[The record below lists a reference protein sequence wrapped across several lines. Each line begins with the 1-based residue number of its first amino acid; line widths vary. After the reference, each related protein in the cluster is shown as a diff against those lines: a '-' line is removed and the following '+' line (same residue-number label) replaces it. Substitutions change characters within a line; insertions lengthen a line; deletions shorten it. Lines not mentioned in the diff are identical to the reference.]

1 MLFRSAETSILD
13 STRIGSEEI
22 NIIVNNRLLILQE
35 IANRSELKTMN
46 FMMQQSALQAEVE
59 RLGYLDMGIVTKT
72 GQVQYVLSGDT
83 ADLAD
88 RAYVQ
93 KALAGEV
100 AVSDVIISKV
110 TNTAV
115 LMYAVPIYSG
125 DRVIGALIGRRDGNA
140 LSEITDEMG
149 FGDEGYAYVIN
160 DKGIV
165 VAHNNREFV
174 MTQFQPIEAVKSDA
188 SLKTLATAF
197 EEMLKNKAGIGSYTY
212 KGDALYN
219 AYAPIEGTNWTLVST
234 AMKSEVLSGVNSL
247 LFTLLLIV
255 GIVII
260 LSILVALVL
269 AKSIANP
276 IIALTKIVNKQASLD
291 FTDNDTQSFA
301 KIEKRKDEIGTMTQA
316 LFSMSRNV
324 RELLVNVSHTAEQVS
339 ATSQELTATSHQ
351 SARASEEV
359 AQTVTEIAKGA
370 TDQAKNTMDAA
381 DALNVLGKE
390 IESNQKSTNDLSAAS
405 AKINTLVKTG
415 LTVVSDLAKKTSENA
430 IASEVVFNSIQKT
443 NESSNK
449 ISEAS
454 SMIASISEQTNLLA
468 LNASIEA
475 ARAGEHGRGFAVVD
489 RKSVV

>member
-1 MLFRSAETSILD
+1 
-13 STRIGSEEI
+13 
-22 NIIVNNRLLILQE
+22 
-35 IANRSELKTMN
+35 
-46 FMMQQSALQAEVE
+46 
-59 RLGYLDMGIVTKT
+59 
-72 GQVQYVLSGDT
+72 
-83 ADLAD
+83 
-88 RAYVQ
+88 
-93 KALAGEV
+93 
-100 AVSDVIISKV
+100 
-110 TNTAV
+110 
-115 LMYAVPIYSG
+115 
-125 DRVIGALIGRRDGNA
+125 
-140 LSEITDEMG
+140 
-149 FGDEGYAYVIN
+149 
-160 DKGIV
+160 
-165 VAHNNREFV
+165 
-174 MTQFQPIEAVKSDA
+174 
-188 SLKTLATAF
+188 
-197 EEMLKNKAGIGSYTY
+197 
-212 KGDALYN
+212 
-219 AYAPIEGTNWTLVST
+219 
-234 AMKSEVLSGVNSL
+234 
-247 LFTLLLIV
+247 
-255 GIVII
+255 
-260 LSILVALVL
+260 
-269 AKSIANP
+269 
-276 IIALTKIVNKQASLD
+276 
-291 FTDNDTQSFA
+291 
-301 KIEKRKDEIGTMTQA
+301 MTQA

-475 ARAGEHGRGFAVVD
+475 ARAGEHGRGFAVVAD
-489 RKSVV
+489 EIRKLAEQSKVTTTIIDEMVNKLQSDAETAVQKMNETNVKIGRASCRGRV